1 MSWHTRVISLGAP
14 GIFAAPAGGP
24 FGGRGCTLLIALST
38 TLFMALGA
46 ANASAEEPVEVPSGL
61 DVVFHDW
68 LDDQG
73 AHRFRFIAPE
83 IGQGGKQFDDVV
95 DDMAHLCDQFVLPQL
110 EIQEL
115 QASQVVISLMAEP
128 VDFGEM
134 APGVTQF
141 FESYSVENGLC
152 IWELF

>member
-1 MSWHTRVISLGAP
+1 MSWHKRDTSLGAP
-14 GIFAAPAGGP
+14 GILAAPAGGP
-24 FGGRGCTLLIALST
+24 YGGRGCTLLITLLFVAST
-38 TLFMALGA
+38 AMHA
-46 ANASAEEPVEVPSGL
+46 AAEEPVDVPSGL

-134 APGVTQF
+134 APNVTQF